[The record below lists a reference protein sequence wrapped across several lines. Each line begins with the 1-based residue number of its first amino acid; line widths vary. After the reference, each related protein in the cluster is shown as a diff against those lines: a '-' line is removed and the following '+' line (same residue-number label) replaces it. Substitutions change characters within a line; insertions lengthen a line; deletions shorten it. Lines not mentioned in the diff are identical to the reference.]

1 MNHST
6 STYFHIGARRYCR
19 VAIFGVFVFV
29 VVVVV
34 VVVAAKFQFHDCILL
49 LIVLIVVVVLIFL
62 RIIEVIMARLQRHVV

>member
-34 VVVAAKFQFHDCILL
+34 VAAEFQFHDCILL

>member
-34 VVVAAKFQFHDCILL
+34 VADEFQFHDCILL